1 MLVYKLSDQLPK
13 DERYGLRTQMN
24 NAVISIPANIAE
36 GSSRRSPK
44 DYVRFLEYSL
54 GSAYELETHVIAVEM
69 LNFGSKEITASVL
82 AVIDEEQK
90 MLQSFIAKV
99 GSS

>member
-1 MLVYKLSDQLPK
+1 MELVMLVYKLSDQLPK

-24 NAVISIPANIAE
+24 NAV
-36 GSSRRSPK
+36 
-44 DYVRFLEYSL
+44 
-54 GSAYELETHVIAVEM
+54 M
-69 LNFGSKEITASVL
+69 LNFSSKEITASVL